1 MAIISERMDNG
12 HLRTIA
18 YQCDLTGERVEKT
31 DDLVW
36 FEPTLRTGKEE
47 PDTAQFDLFSCCS
60 CERFFSR
67 KALDTLRWSFQTDR
81 DSVWEFYCGEC
92 ESDLGIFRLRQKAH
106 GMMLGYRMTDDKF
119 LVPHFTRLKRYGDN
133 YPLPDDATTR
143 YKRGLQH
150 RICEWFDKRDEARV
164 TEFSLFDM
172 THSEE
177 HGWCVDTET
186 DWNPLWDADQ
196 FVAQGFNRFMDYFS
210 AHFMHCDWSW
220 DRWGNRKSKRAFGCS
235 GYHDFRVRVFDWR
248 MHSDGI
254 GGFNAPVIF
263 QVMMYSGESHNT
275 SITVLC
281 NSESYGQDD
290 RWDNTDSFN
299 ALDLYMAMIEHMNL
313 RYIQADTPIQFRG
326 KATITLPKEE

>member
-1 MAIISERMDNG
+1 MTIISERMDNG

-36 FEPTLRTGKEE
+36 FEPTLGK
-47 PDTAQFDLFSCCS
+47 PKDPTQYDLFSCAY

-67 KALDTLRWSFQTDR
+67 KALDTLRWSFVPDR
-81 DSVWEFYCGEC
+81 DDVSEFYCGEC
-92 ESDLGIFRLRQKAH
+92 ENELGIFRLRRKAH

-119 LVPHFTRLKRYGDN
+119 LVPHFTRLKRYGDS

-150 RICEWFDKRDEARV
+150 RMEEWLGKRDEARV

-172 THSEE
+172 THNEK
-177 HGWCVDTET
+177 HGWCVEVEDTWT
-186 DWNPLWDADQ
+186 DIWDGDQ
-196 FVAQGFNRFMDYFS
+196 AVAQGFNRFMDYFS
-210 AHFMHCDWSW
+210 AHFTHYDWSW
-220 DRWGNRKSKRAFGCS
+220 NRWGQQVGKRAFGCS
-235 GYHDFRVRVFDWR
+235 GHYDFRVRIYDWR
-248 MHSDGI
+248 MHYEDGI

-299 ALDLYMAMIEHMNL
+299 ALDLYMAMVEHMGL
-313 RYIQADTPIQFRG
+313 RYIQADTHIQFRG
-326 KATITLPKEE
+326 KATITPPKEE